1 MRKVCW
7 LISVL
12 LVLAAMVA
20 CSGPEKAVLQ
30 GTEISSD
37 QQQAILRKKLAL
49 LLEKKSYRRAI
60 ELMSDRKHPGF
71 PAAGMDKEYLLALN
85 GLITAGEEALSR
97 GDHTVAG
104 QSFRLALD
112 SYPVPP
118 ALRGKVRRNQPQ
130 LRKQLETCANRLLE
144 QGLMAYRSD
153 NLDNAI
159 RRWKEIVVFDP
170 GHQEAL
176 KAIETATVQLR
187 VLQEMEKPGQ

>member
-1 MRKVCW
+1 

-20 CSGPEKAVLQ
+20 CSGTEKAVMQ
-30 GTEISSD
+30 STEIAYD
-37 QQQAILRKKLAL
+37 QQQAILRKKVAL

-60 ELMSDRKHPGF
+60 ELMSDRKHPGS
-71 PAAGMDKEYLLALN
+71 PAAGLEKEYLLAIN
-85 GLITAGEEALSR
+85 GLIAAGEEALSH
-97 GDHTVAG
+97 GDYTVAG

-112 SYPVPP
+112 SYPGQP

-130 LRKQLETCANRLLE
+130 LRKQLEICANRLLE

-159 RRWKEIVVFDP
+159 RKWKEIVVFDP
-170 GHQEAL
+170 GHKEAL

-187 VLQEMEKPGQ
+187 VLQDMEKPGQ

>member
-1 MRKVCW
+1 M
-7 LISVL
+7 
-12 LVLAAMVA
+12 
-20 CSGPEKAVLQ
+20 E
-30 GTEISSD
+30 
-37 QQQAILRKKLAL
+37 
-49 LLEKKSYRRAI
+49 
-60 ELMSDRKHPGF
+60 
-71 PAAGMDKEYLLALN
+71 KEYLLAIN
-85 GLITAGEEALSR
+85 GLIAAGEEALSH
-97 GDHTVAG
+97 GDYTVAG

-118 ALRGKVRRNQPQ
+118 SLRGKVRRNQPQ

-170 GHQEAL
+170 GHKEAL

-187 VLQEMEKPGQ
+187 VLQDMEKPSQ

>member
-1 MRKVCW
+1 MRKVCR

-12 LVLAAMVA
+12 LMLAAMVA
-20 CSGPEKAVLQ
+20 CSGPEKAVMQ
-30 GTEISSD
+30 GTEISYD
-37 QQQAILRKKLAL
+37 QQQAILRKKVAL

-60 ELMSDRKHPGF
+60 ELMSDRKHPGS
-71 PAAGMDKEYLLALN
+71 PAAGVEKEYLLALN
-85 GLITAGEEALSR
+85 GLIAAGEEALSH

-112 SYPVPP
+112 SYPGQPS
-118 ALRGKVRRNQPQ
+118 LREKVRQNQLQ

-144 QGLMAYRSD
+144 QGLMEYRSD

-159 RRWKEIVVFDP
+159 RKWKEILVFDP
-170 GHQEAL
+170 GHKEAL

-187 VLQEMEKPGQ
+187 VLQDMEKPGQ